1 MEPKKILNF
10 KEFALLESIYGDLE
24 SGNKN
29 ISQEAF
35 KKMRACIFFLNGSHP
50 FFASLIAKL
59 VIRENRNLRYR
70 TMATDGF
77 SIHYDPD
84 FVLALPP
91 DEIKWVIAHEIMH
104 NVLQHFLRCPKDE
117 TMSGIWNVACD
128 YALNQIISPPT
139 YESIQS
145 GKPQPDPKASI
156 GNMPDGS
163 LYPGCGQ
170 HPKDERFL
178 GLAAEKIYK
187 ILKEEGFTPDV
198 PPKGTPPPPPPP
210 PPPPD
215 PPQDPTVGDVIFDA
229 ANNTYGVVTA
239 YDNVSGEVE
248 YDPIPKEKIKEFA
261 KKPTPKL

>member
-10 KEFALLESIYGDLE
+10 KEFALLEAIYGDIE

-29 ISQEAF
+29 INQEAF
-35 KKMRACIFFLNGSHP
+35 KKMRACIFFLNGTHP
-50 FFASLIAKL
+50 FFASLLARL
-59 VIRENRNLRYR
+59 VIRENRNLRHK
-70 TMATDGF
+70 TMATDGL

-117 TMSGIWNVACD
+117 TMNGIWNVACD

-139 YESIQS
+139 MES
-145 GKPQPDPKASI
+145 GKPEPDRKSSI
-156 GNMPDGS
+156 GNMPSGS

-170 HPKDERFL
+170 HTNDERFL
-178 GLAAEKIYK
+178 GLSAEQIYE
-187 ILKEEGFTPDV
+187 ILKKEGFTPDV
-198 PPKGTPPPPPPP
+198 PPAETAPPPPPPP
-210 PPPPD
+210 PPAPPK
-215 PPQDPTVGDVIFDA
+215 DPTVGDVIFDA
-229 ANNTYGVVTA
+229 ANNTYGVVTS
-239 YDNVSGEVE
+239 YDNVSKEVE

-261 KKPTPKL
+261 KNSGPNF